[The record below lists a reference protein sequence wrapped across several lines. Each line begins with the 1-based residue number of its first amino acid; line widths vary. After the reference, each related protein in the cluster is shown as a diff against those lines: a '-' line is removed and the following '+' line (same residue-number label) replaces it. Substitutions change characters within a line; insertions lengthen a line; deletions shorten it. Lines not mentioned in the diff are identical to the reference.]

1 MDGEGKPLPD
11 AILVPKGTTAR
22 GLAFQVHT
30 DLGEGFVRA
39 VDAKSGRVI
48 GAEHELICGDV
59 VSILAKT

>member
-11 AILVPKGTTAR
+11 AILIPQGTTAR
-22 GLAFQVHT
+22 GLAFQVHS

-48 GAEHELICGDV
+48 GAEHELISGDV
-59 VSILAKT
+59 VSILAKK